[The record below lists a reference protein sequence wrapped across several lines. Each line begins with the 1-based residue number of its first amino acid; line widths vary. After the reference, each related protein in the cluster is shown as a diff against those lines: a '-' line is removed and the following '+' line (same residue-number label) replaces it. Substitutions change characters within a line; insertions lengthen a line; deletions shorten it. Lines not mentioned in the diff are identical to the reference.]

1 MAECE
6 KNRGRA
12 RSIKKRDRMKEVQG
26 RTNKVLHRSS
36 SLYEI
41 RTRCAPF
48 ALPLGVRSFSI
59 VRNQPVLRFLSFV
72 SSTPRFYDFTLC
84 LWFLRF
90 LQFLPLQFLFV
101 SSTFFCSWILLP
113 SFHFSFHVW
122 FLCSFQFHS
131 SIPSLSFVLCP
142 RHSSFFR
149 LLLSC
154 STIHLFPPSFLLF
167 FDFILR
173 SWSLTR
179 RFSFCFVWY
188 QFSR

>member
-41 RTRCAPF
+41 RTRCASF
-48 ALPLGVRSFSI
+48 ALPLGVPSFSI
-59 VRNQPVLRFLSFV
+59 VRNQPVLRFFSFV

-90 LQFLPLQFLFV
+90 LQFAPFNFCSFLRLFSALRSSFLPFTLVFTFDFFALSSFTLQFLPF
-101 SSTFFCSWILLP
+101 P
-113 SFHFSFHVW
+113 SFSALDNLRFFVYSYLAPRSIFLFPLSSF
-122 FLCSFQFHS
+122 S
-131 SIPSLSFVLCP
+131 SILFFVLG
-142 RHSSFFR
+142 
-149 LLLSC
+149 
-154 STIHLFPPSFLLF
+154 
-167 FDFILR
+167 
-173 SWSLTR
+173 
-179 RFSFCFVWY
+179 V
-188 QFSR
+188 